1 MTMNVVILDGT
12 TAPSKEALH
21 QYLARA
27 LGFPD
32 WYGGN
37 LDALFDCLT
46 SHSEEVTITLD
57 ETALT
62 EALGPY
68 AQRVKKVLVRA
79 AEKNRN
85 LHLGRRY
92 SHDNV

>member
-1 MTMNVVILDGT
+1 MNVVILDGS

-21 QYLARA
+21 RHLARE
-27 LGFPD
+27 LNFPD

-46 SHSEEVTITLD
+46 AVSEEVTITLD

-68 AQRVKKVLVRA
+68 AQRVGKVLARA
-79 AEKNRN
+79 AEKNPKI
-85 LHLGRRY
+85 HLQ
-92 SHDNV
+92 

>member
-1 MTMNVVILDGT
+1 MNVVILDGT

-21 QYLARA
+21 QHLARE
-27 LGFPD
+27 LNFPD

-46 SHSEEVTITLD
+46 AVSEKVTITLD

-68 AQRVKKVLVRA
+68 AQRVGKVLVRA
-79 AEKNRN
+79 AERN
-85 LHLGRRY
+85 PKIHLQ
-92 SHDNV
+92 

>member
-1 MTMNVVILDGT
+1 MNVVILDGT
-12 TAPSKEALH
+12 TAPTKEALH
-21 QYLARA
+21 QHLARE
-27 LGFPD
+27 LNFPD

-46 SHSEEVTITLD
+46 SLSEEVSLSLD
-57 ETALT
+57 EPALA

-79 AEKNRN
+79 AEKNPK
-85 LHLGRRY
+85 LQLL
-92 SHDNV
+92 

>member
-1 MTMNVVILDGT
+1 MKVVILDGS
-12 TAPSKEALH
+12 TAPTKEALH
-21 QYLARA
+21 QHLARE
-27 LGFPD
+27 LHFPG

-46 SHSEEVTITLD
+46 SVSEEITLTLN

-68 AQRVKKVLVRA
+68 AQRVVKVLARA
-79 AEKNRN
+79 AEKNPRIY
-85 LHLGRRY
+85 LP
-92 SHDNV
+92 